1 MPMTRYTKDHLTQSL
16 FYQLPKFLFV
26 EPLKSTLS
34 NDAKILYSLLR
45 DRHSLSLANG
55 WFNSRGEVYLICTR
69 SEMCDLLGCSLP
81 TVRKIVK
88 ELTKANL
95 IEEEAV
101 EGYCSRI
108 YLAFLSDIPTYT
120 PSAKPENIPP
130 MLPADMEPEAADPA
144 VELAET
150 APEKDLQTPRKNFS
164 LPPKEFFFPPRK
176 DFSPNNNNI
185 NKTNSS
191 NTQSINL
198 SPAKPEKEKI
208 DGLNYYEEKIQT
220 IDEELEFCRSEI
232 ADNGRNNELVKRI
245 EKLRSDRELL
255 LRLQVDYTQLT
266 LLEIEDALREQIEYE
281 IITGSGGSCEHD
293 KGLVDNIVSIMAEAL
308 ASPSTSHSTKQR
320 FLSITE
326 EHIEYICFSVGR
338 YDKKINNMK
347 RFLERVIYNAPLT
360 ENAWI
365 TNLVQSNGTF

>member
-1 MPMTRYTKDHLTQSL
+1 M
-16 FYQLPKFLFV
+16 
-26 EPLKSTLS
+26 
-34 NDAKILYSLLR
+34 
-45 DRHSLSLANG
+45 
-55 WFNSRGEVYLICTR
+55 
-69 SEMCDLLGCSLP
+69 
-81 TVRKIVK
+81 
-88 ELTKANL
+88 
-95 IEEEAV
+95 
-101 EGYCSRI
+101 
-108 YLAFLSDIPTYT
+108 
-120 PSAKPENIPP
+120 
-130 MLPADMEPEAADPA
+130 
-144 VELAET
+144 
-150 APEKDLQTPRKNFS
+150 
-164 LPPKEFFFPPRK
+164 
-176 DFSPNNNNI
+176 
-185 NKTNSS
+185 
-191 NTQSINL
+191 
-198 SPAKPEKEKI
+198 
-208 DGLNYYEEKIQT
+208 NYYEEKIQT